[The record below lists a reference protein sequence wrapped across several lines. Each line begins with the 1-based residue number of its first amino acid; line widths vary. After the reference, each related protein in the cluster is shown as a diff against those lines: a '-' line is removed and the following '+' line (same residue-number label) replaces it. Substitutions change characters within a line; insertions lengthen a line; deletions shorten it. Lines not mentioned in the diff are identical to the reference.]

1 MKMAKTKERDIFLGK
16 YWMEAGFTGTIETIY
31 KALKSNI
38 QVLNLH
44 ILATDS
50 VCYDEAFAMWD
61 ILRNRPSTVKL
72 NIHIHACLRNQMLL
86 ILLNADRLFLRPY
99 CWFILDSLEEYCRK
113 KDIDESTTP
122 PNSCAYMTNHL
133 SLLRVLSEHLPVK
146 EILNKHIMIED
157 IKDYLTHDSEMIQM
171 LSAVK

>member
-1 MKMAKTKERDIFLGK
+1 MTKTKEIFLGC
-16 YWMEAGFTGTIETIY
+16 YWMLAGFTGTIEAIF

-44 ILATDS
+44 LLATDS
-50 VCYDEAFAMWD
+50 VSYDEAFAMWD

-72 NIHIHACLRNQMLL
+72 NIHIHACLRNQMML
-86 ILLNADRLFLRPY
+86 ILLNADKLFIRPY
-99 CWFILDSLEEYCRK
+99 SWFILDSLEEYCSK
-113 KDIDESTTP
+113 KDLDESTTP
-122 PNSCAYMTNHL
+122 CEQCAYMTNHL

-157 IKDYLTHDSEMIQM
+157 IKDYLTHDSEMIEM
-171 LSAVK
+171 LSPVK